1 MRDGLC
7 KSRSAG
13 VVQGEINESSDQVNV
28 RPSQLEYR
36 SGQFSAIEDQCKVG

>member
-13 VVQGEINESSDQVNV
+13 VVQGEINESSDQIG
-28 RPSQLEYR
+28 L
-36 SGQFSAIEDQCKVG
+36 GQREAKSIGLLYM